1 MASHND
7 FNAKGGKK
15 SDGVYIGASFFHLK
29 KKKIIIF
36 TFQLRSSPR
45 AG

>member
-29 KKKIIIF
+29 KKKKIYFHISAQIK
-36 TFQLRSSPR
+36 S
-45 AG
+45 